1 MSATASAETPP
12 SGADTSERSAL
23 LLWMIFTGLS
33 VFAVVLLWRYGLL
46 HLMVSS
52 DRTYI
57 SSVIARPLSR
67 HLLPLLLADAR
78 DRA

>member
-1 MSATASAETPP
+1 MSATASAEIAP
-12 SGADTSERSAL
+12 SGADTSERSVL

-52 DRTYI
+52 DRTLHFERHC
-57 SSVIARPLSR
+57 RPLSR
-67 HLLPLLLADAR
+67 HLLSLLLADAR